1 MATSQSNPFDQFD
14 APAANPFDQFDAAP
28 APTPAA
34 PAPEA
39 EDAPVPERN
48 WYDPVRATLQGMTL
62 GASDEIGSGAAA
74 VGAGVGKLFETGSPS
89 AAWDET
95 TAAYDDIAQT
105 VQDQRKQYEAAHP
118 GEALALNLAGGLATG
133 GAGAG
138 RSAAA
143 TALGRTASNVAKA
156 GAIGTGAGYASG
168 DIGNRGTS
176 AGVGGALSS
185 TLAAV
190 PVVGRGLAN
199 TLSKRR
205 VVDEIIDAS
214 GNVTPLNMADD
225 GWIGDKYQRVV
236 GKAYGGG
243 DIMKQSE
250 DFIERTAKRPE
261 TLIKAFREDMFN
273 RSVPTGASPD
283 DIARLKQL
291 PSVERSAA
299 VKDLWSKKGFDMVKG
314 QPFKVDPDN
323 LTKQIA
329 DSLDDPA
336 LKKNIPK
343 VTELLGTMMDDV
355 KAGTIDGKDLMELR
369 NTFRKAAN
377 KMGNEGD
384 AALKKAAYSKA
395 ASKIDDLIEDQLPEG
410 MANAFRAEKLAY
422 KNSRTLQKAVGKAE
436 DAKARGGDFEP
447 KDVLSA
453 TSIYDRGL
461 NRGAL
466 QPEARKAQQILQGKK
481 ERLAELESRMP
492 SWGGNHER
500 ILATAMLGT
509 PGLGFGLEGLL
520 TGIGTAKFL
529 SRPKVQQAIAGQTG
543 TQKAIADSLRKYDA
557 SSASKYLQDL
567 TRGGVRGGIV
577 AGSGE

>member
-1 MATSQSNPFDQFD
+1 MATSQGNPFDQFD

-62 GASDEIGSGAAA
+62 GASDEIGSGLAAA
-74 VGAGVGKLFETGSPS
+74 GAGVGKLIDTGSPS

-118 GEALALNLAGGLATG
+118 GESLTLNLLGGLSTGGVGAARQGAGKLAQLANAGAMGTIAGG
-133 GAGAG
+133 
-138 RSAAA
+138 
-143 TALGRTASNVAKA
+143 
-156 GAIGTGAGYASG
+156 ASG

-176 AGVGGALSS
+176 AGAGGALGS

-205 VVDEIIDAS
+205 VGKEIIDEF

-410 MANAFRAEKLAY
+410 MANTFRAEKLAY

-520 TGIGTAKFL
+520 TGIGTAKAL